1 MSHLCLIEA
10 VEVEGFGGSGV
21 VAAAFGDMQ
30 VAGVFDG
37 RDDGGADGGQVGG
50 PAAGTAGGGVFAEG
64 HVTDVVVCLDGPVLA
79 DQAGQILRRGLSAGQ
94 AGDGVDGLAG
104 GLAGGGVLP
113 PAGDLDGL
121 ARVGEVQAAD
131 VGGLQGAGLD
141 AAVPGLAGGAACR
154 YLPPGQG
161 PDLGVQQRLVPLDQ
175 EGDRLRRFRAL
186 LPCEVVVTA
195 VTHPLHGCR
204 LRAYAVRHVDGVPHL
219 KVELPDGMPGLVAA
233 EATDALGAEPG
244 GAGAGLVLDG
254 DGLRRLRAVVM
265 RLQGGDVPGPGR

>member
-1 MSHLCLIEA
+1 MRAFCASSRNVTSRIVLAVLDAPVLAGVNREVAGACQVRREA
-10 VEVEGFGGSGV
+10 GDAVGDLLGRPVAGGRARIAADAQDLGGSGPV
-21 VAAAFGDMQ
+21 SAAG
-30 VAGVFDG
+30 G
-37 RDDGGADGGQVGG
+37 GGADGAAL
-50 PAAGTAGGGVFAEG
+50 PAAVALLLLGPGCLRELGVSARQGGRDPRE
-64 HVTDVVVCLDGPVLA
+64 
-79 DQAGQILRRGLSAGQ
+79 Q
-94 AGDGVDGLAG
+94 G
-104 GLAGGGVLP
+104 GL
-113 PAGDLDGL
+113 
-121 ARVGEVQAAD
+121 VG
-131 VGGLQGAGLD
+131 
-141 AAVPGLAGGAACR
+141 
-154 YLPPGQG
+154 
-161 PDLGVQQRLVPLDQ
+161 LDQ

-254 DGLRRLRAVVM
+254 DGLRRLRAVLM